1 MASIIDFESD
11 VVTRLTRGDETAFGE
26 LYSAY
31 KGGVIHFAMKF
42 IKSRDFA
49 EDVFQ
54 DAFAV
59 VWQSRQFIN
68 PETPFSSYL
77 FTIVKNRLLNS
88 LRDRESET
96 RIKEAML
103 LEAVDFTNDTQNT
116 ILENDLLALIEKAK
130 NELTLKQREV
140 FELSRDNLLSHAEI
154 AERLGISK
162 NTVKEHISV
171 SLKVIRSYL
180 TKYAGTYTE
189 MIMLF
194 LLSEI

>member
-1 MASIIDFESD
+1 MASIIEHEHE
-11 VVTRLTRGDETAFGE
+11 VVTRLTRGDEAAFGE

-54 DAFAV
+54 DAFTV
-59 VWQSRQFIN
+59 VWQSRQCIH

-88 LRDRESET
+88 LRNLESET
-96 RIKEAML
+96 KIKEAML
-103 LEAVDFTNDTQNT
+103 LEAVDFTNDTQHT

-130 NELTLKQREV
+130 NELTLKQRQV
-140 FELSRDNLLSHAEI
+140 FELSRDNQLSHAEI
-154 AERLGISK
+154 AEKLGISK
-162 NTVKEHISV
+162 NTVKEHITV

-180 TKYAGTYTE
+180 MKYAGAYAELTVF
-189 MIMLF
+189 F
-194 LLSEI
+194 LLSNV